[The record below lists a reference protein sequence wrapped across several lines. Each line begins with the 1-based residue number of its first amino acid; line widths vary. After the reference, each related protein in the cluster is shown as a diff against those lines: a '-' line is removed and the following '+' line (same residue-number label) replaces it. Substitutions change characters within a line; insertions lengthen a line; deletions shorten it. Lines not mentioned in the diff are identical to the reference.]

1 MSAPDGQA
9 PTPEP
14 VSAAPAAPADAPAP
28 AAPDGGVQAAPAPDA
43 PLFEPPRM
51 EAITA
56 GAGPQDVKTLDK
68 P

>member
-1 MSAPDGQA
+1 MSVPEGQA
-9 PTPEP
+9 PEP
-14 VSAAPAAPADAPAP
+14 VLAAPAAPADASAP
-28 AAPDGGVQAAPAPDA
+28 TVPDGGVQAAPAPDT

-51 EAITA
+51 EAVTA

>member
-1 MSAPDGQA
+1 MSAPDEQSPA
-9 PTPEP
+9 PEP
-14 VSAAPAAPADAPAP
+14 VSAAPATTPADPGVSP
-28 AAPDGGVQAAPAPDA
+28 PDGGGQAAPAPDT
-43 PLFEPPRM
+43 PLFAPPKM